1 MKNHTKIYLKALG
14 YDETDFIPSEL
25 SGKKA
30 IDIHHIDCKGMGGN
44 PSKDKDRIENLQ
56 AVTREEHL
64 KYGDKQEHLYYL
76 YTKHY
81 EFLINNG
88 VRFDLRYLLDKIKSH
103 DNNRI

>member
-25 SGKKA
+25 SGEKA
-30 IDIHHIDCKGMGGN
+30 VDIHHIDCKGMGGN

-56 AVTREEHL
+56 AVTRDEHIV
-64 KYGDKQEHLYYL
+64 YGDNKLFMKFL

-81 EFLINNG
+81 EFLEVNG
-88 VRFDLRYLLDKIKSH
+88 VKFDRVYLQSKILSY
-103 DNNRI
+103 DQD